1 MSDPEINET
10 IPASTT
16 GGEATTGLSN
26 NVSVFMPFNLTMDD
40 MTAEL
45 FGKAVD
51 LSGTLIRVA
60 REIPLNALFTDSEN
74 DYNGWLKF
82 LQQTEEDTFEGY
94 VNSEFATVL
103 IDEVKNS
110 LYLNEGETYDPT
122 NNGSEHLDASGV
134 FPNAGTMWQNFFS
147 IQDTVLGMFAF
158 KILGHPG
165 ALSII
170 SNDSTLRT
178 EVSNKFAAALETL
191 KGADDRAITSEESL
205 AADVANV
212 SGNGVSGGLSGAD
225 LNIVIQQFMNQ
236 APERFNRPERGV
248 IKPVPWI
255 PGDKFYIQMHLS
267 NNSYQLTTQTPGT
280 HPVLMNVD
288 YANVV
293 APVNNPGR
301 PLEDGYYILEFTV
314 GDGGSSPPPPPP
326 PPPGPIENLVLNITT
341 GTGAIPTYI
350 TSLTLVA
357 GPAYSGY
364 DIQLHRA
371 DGSGTDMRRLFAPN
385 GSTTVYNSGVYGS
398 YTLGPL

>member
-1 MSDPEINET
+1 MSDPAINET

-16 GGEATTGLSN
+16 GAEATTGLDN
-26 NVSVFMPFNLTMDD
+26 RVSVYMPFNLTMDE

-60 REIPLNALFTDSEN
+60 REIPLDALFWNGDKG
-74 DYNGWLKF
+74 YNGWLKF
-82 LQQTEEDTFEGY
+82 LQQSDEDTFEGY

-122 NNGSEHLDASGV
+122 NNGTEHLDASGV
-134 FPNAGTMWQNFFS
+134 FPNAGTTWQNFFS

-178 EVSNKFAAALETL
+178 EISTKFSTALETL
-191 KGADDRAITSEESL
+191 KGADDRAITSEESSV
-205 AADVANV
+205 ADVANV

-225 LNIVIQQFMNQ
+225 LNIIIQQFMNQ
-236 APERFNRPERGV
+236 APERFDHPERGV
-248 IKPVPWI
+248 IMPVPWKT
-255 PGDKFYIQMHLS
+255 GDKFYIQMHLS

-288 YANVV
+288 YANM
-293 APVNNPGR
+293 ATPVSNPGR
-301 PLEDGYYILEFTV
+301 PLEDGYYVLEFTV
-314 GDGGSSPPPPPP
+314 GDESDAGGGGGGGT
-326 PPPGPIENLVLNITT
+326 PPGPIDNLVLNITP
-341 GTGAIPTYI
+341 GTGAIPDYTS
-350 TSLTLVA
+350 SLTLVA
-357 GPAYSGY
+357 GATYGGY
-364 DIQLHRA
+364 PITLIRGDSTTASYTLN
-371 DGSGTDMRRLFAPN
+371 GSGSLTM
-385 GSTTVYNSGVYGS
+385 YNSGVFVTYIL
-398 YTLGPL
+398 TP